1 MSIRLRLTVLYSV
14 ILAATLGLFS
24 IALYLTLSYSTQA
37 FMENTLGAEMRRL
50 EAASNQRMQSFA
62 TPKWPAN
69 SVGSGE
75 TYWQACDE
83 KGNVMGRTENLRD
96 HTLPLSDDG
105 LKKILSGQSIY
116 EVTRLNDV
124 PLLVFSKQ
132 VHNDDGNG
140 GILQVARSIAE
151 QEQALLTLR
160 TALLIGSAVT
170 LLVAVSG
177 GWLLAGTSLR
187 PIDQLT
193 RTAQM
198 IGSERNFQ
206 RRVTYKGPQDEVGR
220 LAATF
225 NHMLAALEAGYQQV
239 AQALEAQRAFIADAS
254 HELRTPLTTLR
265 GNLALLQREPA
276 ITIADRKAVMTD
288 IVDEN
293 ERMIRLV
300 NDLMTLARAD
310 YTATLTLENVP
321 LPSLIAEVE
330 RQVHG
335 LRGLRPACSLCV
347 SSVPDVDVSGRRDL
361 LKQVLLILLDN
372 AVKFTPSD
380 GKVELG
386 AELRGDAVIIRV
398 RDSGIGIPKDHLPH
412 IFQRFYRVDPS
423 RSGNGYGLG
432 LAIAKALVEKM
443 SGTIRAESEPGKGS
457 LFTITLPARAVS
469 VRASARAIPAYSYAK
484 G

>member
-14 ILAATLGLFS
+14 ILAATLGVFS
-24 IALYLTLSYSTQA
+24 IALYLTLSYSTRA
-37 FMENTLGAEMRRL
+37 FMENTLQTEMKRL
-50 EAASNQRMQSFA
+50 EESNLRMQSIA
-62 TPKWPAN
+62 PPKWPAD
-69 SVGSGE
+69 SVGSIE

-96 HTLPLSDDG
+96 HTLPLSDEG
-105 LKKILSGQSIY
+105 LRQVQSGRSIY
-116 EVTRLNDV
+116 EVTEINAV
-124 PLLVFSKQ
+124 PLLVYSKR
-132 VHNDDGNG
+132 VENEDGQG

-151 QEQALLTLR
+151 QGQALQTLR
-160 TALLIGSAVT
+160 VALLIGSAVT
-170 LLVAVSG
+170 LLIAISG
-177 GWLLAGTSLR
+177 GWLLAGASLR

-206 RRVTYKGPQDEVGR
+206 RRVVYKGPQDEVGR
-220 LAATF
+220 LATTF
-225 NHMLAALEAGYQQV
+225 NHMLSALEAGYQHV

-276 ITIADRKAVMTD
+276 ITAADRKAVMTD
-288 IVDEN
+288 IVEEN
-293 ERMIRLV
+293 ERLIRLV

-310 YTATLTLENVP
+310 YTPPMTLENVA

-335 LRGLRPACSLCV
+335 LRPACSLCV
-347 SSVPDVDVSGRRDL
+347 APVPDVDVTGRRDL

-372 AVKFTPSD
+372 AVKFTPSE

-386 AELRGDAVIIRV
+386 AEVRGDTILIRV
-398 RDSGIGIPKDHLPH
+398 RDTGIGIPKDHLPH

-432 LAIAKALVEKM
+432 LAIAKALIEKQH
-443 SGTIRAESEPGKGS
+443 GTIRAESETGKGS
-457 LFTITLPARAVS
+457 VFTITLPARAVS
-469 VRASARAIPAYSYAK
+469 FAASVRAVPAYSYAK

>member
-14 ILAATLGLFS
+14 ILAATLGVFS
-24 IALYLTLSYSTQA
+24 IALYLTLSYSTRA
-37 FMENTLGAEMRRL
+37 FMENTLGAEMQRL
-50 EAASNQRMQSFA
+50 EAANERMQSFA
-62 TPKWPAN
+62 PPKWPAN

-96 HTLPLSDDG
+96 HTLPLSDEG
-105 LKKILSGQSIY
+105 LKKVQSGLSLY
-116 EVTRLNDV
+116 EVTRINDV

-132 VHNDDGNG
+132 VHNDNGN

-160 TALLIGSAVT
+160 TALLIGSSIT
-170 LLVAVSG
+170 LLIAVSG
-177 GWLLAGTSLR
+177 GWLLAGASLR

-220 LAATF
+220 LATTF
-225 NHMLAALEAGYQQV
+225 NHMLSALEAGYQQV

-265 GNLALLQREPA
+265 GNLALLQREPP
-276 ITIADRKAVMTD
+276 ITTDDRRAVMTD

-310 YTATLTLENVP
+310 YAPPISIESVS
-321 LPSLIAEVE
+321 LPSLMAEVE
-330 RQVHG
+330 RQIH
-335 LRGLRPACSLCV
+335 GLRPACSLCV
-347 SSVPDVDVSGRRDL
+347 TRAPDVEVVGRRDL
-361 LKQVLLILLDN
+361 LKQVLLILVDN
-372 AVKFTPSD
+372 AVKFTPTD

-386 AELRGDAVIIRV
+386 AEVRGDTVIIRV
-398 RDSGIGIPKDHLPH
+398 RDTGIGIPQAQLPH
-412 IFQRFYRVDPS
+412 IFQRFYRIDPS

-432 LAIAKALVEKM
+432 LAIAKTLVEKM

-457 LFTITLPARAVS
+457 LFTITLPARAIP
-469 VRASARAIPAYSYAK
+469 VRANLRAIPAYSYAK